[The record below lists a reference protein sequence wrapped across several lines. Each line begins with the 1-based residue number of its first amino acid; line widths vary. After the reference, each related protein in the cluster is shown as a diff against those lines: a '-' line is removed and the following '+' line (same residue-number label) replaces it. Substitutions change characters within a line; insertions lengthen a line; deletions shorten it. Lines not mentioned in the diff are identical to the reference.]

1 MKKVLAFI
9 LAIMPLCAMA
19 QNYNEDGG
27 KYEVYCDVKN
37 ITPNSDYGVYSIYV
51 FDKRYVIVDKT
62 GKEVDIN
69 KDSDVLTL
77 LAKRGW
83 RLVSSYFTNNDR
95 VHYIM
100 KKEVTKDS
108 EAEEGLKQHKK

>member
-83 RLVSSYFTNNDR
+83 RLVSSYSTNNDR

-108 EAEEGLKQHKK
+108 EAEEGLKLHKK